1 MKGTREMISDDAAPS
16 AGDSTAG
23 ETSSLPFDIRV
34 AHQARM
40 YDYLLGGKDNFAA
53 DRVAA
58 EAMLKIYPDT
68 GSSARP
74 NRAFLGRAVRD
85 LAGEARIRS
94 SSTSAPAFPRRRT
107 PTVHAA
113 VGRKVSSDCQ

>member
-40 YDYLLGGKDNFAA
+40 YDYLLGRCSPKHTTAA
-53 DRVAA
+53 GQDGVQSVALTA
-58 EAMLKIYPDT
+58 
-68 GSSARP
+68 SS
-74 NRAFLGRAVRD
+74 
-85 LAGEARIRS
+85 
-94 SSTSAPAFPRRRT
+94 
-107 PTVHAA
+107 
-113 VGRKVSSDCQ
+113 